1 MSRQAAPRCRW
12 LLLAALLAGC
22 GPLPRPFQHDGPGQS
37 LTQPRMLQPVIILP
51 VAGLPDLPPLLV
63 AAFGQEDIAA
73 TLVAGESN
81 FIRLNGRIDGSD
93 GGRSLHWQVVDP
105 DAAQLREIAA
115 WTAAAVAHIVRSD
128 DTGALDL
135 AARPKIA
142 VDQVN
147 VIGPLDG
154 GLLKRA
160 LVDALQQKGLAVVSE
175 QPQMRVSGSLR
186 ITPGLGGHDLV
197 EVTWVV
203 TDDKGD
209 QVGKVNQGSPVT
221 RDDLVSRAL
230 QMTHQIADGGADGIA
245 QLVHTKL

>member
-1 MSRQAAPRCRW
+1 
-12 LLLAALLAGC
+12 
-22 GPLPRPFQHDGPGQS
+22 
-37 LTQPRMLQPVIILP
+37 MLQPVIILP

-93 GGRSLHWQVVDP
+93 GGRSLHWQVVDPDGSPKGEISRTLPQTDP